1 MKLMNNLSIE
11 QRMNTEWGD
20 EFYPEQRAEIL
31 DGTRIGVNAD
41 AYANPN
47 YDHGTM
53 KEIKEGLYRD
63 PSLEE
68 YIDAFVCR
76 KNMHCSISH
85 ITVFVAKNVNVDV
98 MLQLECHRDVFRTI
112 GIMLLE
118 DYDFSMCENSND
130 VMNVFDMYVEK
141 ANQKSRNTSMTKRY
155 IDDLHIMKL
164 RGLDK

>member
-31 DGTRIGVNAD
+31 DGARLGVNAD
-41 AYANPN
+41 AYANSD

-53 KEIKEGLYRD
+53 KEIKEGLYRN

-68 YIDAFVCR
+68 YIDPFVHR
-76 KNMHCSISH
+76 KNTNIGMRDVSLFIE
-85 ITVFVAKNVNVDV
+85 KNVTVDV
-98 MLQLECHRDVFRTI
+98 MLQLDCHRDIFRTI
-112 GIMLLE
+112 IMLLFE
-118 DYDFSMCENSND
+118 GYDFSTCENSDD
-130 VMNVFDMYVEK
+130 VMNVFDIYVEK
-141 ANQKSRNTSMTKRY
+141 ANRKSRNISMTKRY

>member
-20 EFYPEQRAEIL
+20 EFYLEQRAEIL
-31 DGTRIGVNAD
+31 DGARIGVNAD
-41 AYANPN
+41 AYANPS

-53 KEIKEGLYRD
+53 KEIKEGLYRN

-68 YIDAFVCR
+68 YIDAFVRR
-76 KNMHCSISH
+76 KNMHCDIRN
-85 ITVFVAKNVNVDV
+85 ITLFIEKNVNVDV
-98 MLQLECHRDVFRTI
+98 MLQLECHRDIFRTI
-112 GIMLLE
+112 SMMLLE
-118 DYDFSMCENSND
+118 DYDFSMCENSDD
-130 VMNVFDMYVEK
+130 VMSIFDMYVEK
-141 ANQKSRNTSMTKRY
+141 ANRKSRNISMTKRY